1 MLERVFLIMLP
12 VCVAGCGPSRPPTA
26 SPAAC
31 ETRLPQAAPN
41 VQPAPALAEP
51 ESRVA
56 LDVSVETE
64 RLSQELAER
73 VPTTLA
79 TASRRPIGAAGL
91 VSYTVVRGA
100 FGFGIDRDRLII
112 TTPIRA
118 NVEVCKPFGPFCV
131 TYGRCTPEL
140 LSSVSVP
147 LMLERDF
154 GLSKSLVSV
163 RTTRPCKIA
172 GFDATPYVERAAE
185 DQRADIQRQVD
196 AALPDPRPSVA
207 AAWKLLDVPLALG
220 IAPCLRV
227 EPRRIEQAH
236 PARESGRIRARV
248 VVHGLVA
255 VEAPCRSQKRAAT
268 PPPPPEVAE
277 RAPEGIALELP
288 LRMGY
293 EEVSAELSRSL
304 ASARPENVGRIRQ
317 AKARAGAVSGK
328 SRLIIALT
336 LDGAVC
342 GDAWIVAE
350 PYYDTASNGIRL
362 RRAALY
368 GEQRALSD
376 SGLSSA
382 LTAAV
387 ERHARIGLSVDVTAA
402 PAQLERLVESAAPS
416 LPPGVRAKLELSP
429 ARVTR
434 VALDDQALVPVA
446 SIGGTARLDVVAR

>member
-1 MLERVFLIMLP
+1 MLQRLFAVLVP
-12 VCVAGCGPSRPPTA
+12 VCVAACRPSLPPTGNA
-26 SPAAC
+26 GAC
-31 ETRLPQAAPN
+31 ETRLPPSAPIVN
-41 VQPAPALAEP
+41 HVPALADP

-56 LDVSVETE
+56 LDVSLDTQ

-73 VPTTLA
+73 VPSTLA

-100 FGFGIDRDRLII
+100 FGFGVDRDRLII

-140 LSSVSVP
+140 VSSVSVP
-147 LMLERDF
+147 LVLERDF
-154 GLSKSLVSV
+154 GLSRSLVSLQ
-163 RTTRPCKIA
+163 TTRPCRIA

-185 DQRADIQRQVD
+185 DQRVDIQRQVD
-196 AALPDPRPSVA
+196 ASLPDPRPSVA
-207 AAWKLLDVPLALG
+207 AAWQLLAVPLALG
-220 IAPCLRV
+220 TAACLRV
-227 EPRRIEQAH
+227 EPRRVEQAH
-236 PARESGRIRARV
+236 PTREGGRIHARV
-248 VVHGLVA
+248 IVHGLVV
-255 VEAPCRSQKRAAT
+255 VEAPCRSQTRPAT
-268 PPPPPEVAE
+268 PLPAPEIAE

-304 ASARPENVGRIRQ
+304 SSARPEKIGRIRQ
-317 AKARAGAVSGK
+317 ARARAGAVSGEP
-328 SRLIIALT
+328 RLIVALT
-336 LDGAVC
+336 LDGPVC

-350 PYYDTASNGIRL
+350 PYYDAASNRIRL
-362 RRAALY
+362 RRAAVL
-368 GEQRALSD
+368 GEQRALSE
-376 SGLSSA
+376 SGVSSA

-402 PAQLERLVESAAPS
+402 PAQLERVVEGAASS

-429 ARVTR
+429 ASVTR
-434 VALDDQALVPVA
+434 VLLDDQALVPIA
-446 SIGGTARLDVVAR
+446 SMGGTARLDVAAR